1 MKISWPFSAR
11 PVVNVLAVL
20 AVVGLL
26 SAACSNDNS
35 TTTPTTPTGPST
47 EVFSGTLDVQG
58 SSFYSFTTT
67 TSGQVSITLASLV
80 ATRPGPALNSA
91 LGLAVG
97 APLGTD
103 CNVTSSVNTA
113 PGLTAQLVSTL
124 SPATYCARVYDIG
137 NLTASVN
144 FTVRIVH
151 P

>member
-1 MKISWPFSAR
+1 MKTSLPLSA
-11 PVVNVLAVL
+11 LAVV

-26 SAACSNDNS
+26 TAACGNNS
-35 TTTPTTPTGPST
+35 ATTPTTPTGPST

-80 ATRPGPALNSA
+80 ATQPGPALNKV
-91 LGLAVG
+91 LGLGVG

-113 PGLTAQLVSTL
+113 PALTAQLASTL
-124 SPATYCARVYDIG
+124 APATYCARVYDIG

>member
-1 MKISWPFSAR
+1 MKTSWLFSDR
-11 PVVNVLAVL
+11 PLVKVLAAL
-20 AVVGLL
+20 AVAGLL
-26 SAACSNDNS
+26 TAACGSDS
-35 TTTPTTPTGPST
+35 TTTPTAPTGPST

-67 TSGQVSITLASLV
+67 TSGQVSITYASLV
-80 ATRPGPALNSA
+80 ATQPGPALNSVLA
-91 LGLAVG
+91 LALG

-103 CNVTSSVNTA
+103 CNVTNSINAA

-124 SPATYCARVYDIG
+124 PPATYCARVADIG
-137 NLTASVN
+137 SLTASVN

>member
-1 MKISWPFSAR
+1 MKKSLPFSAR
-11 PVVNVLAVL
+11 TVLAVL

-26 SAACSNDNS
+26 TAGCGNDDSA
-35 TTTPTTPTGPST
+35 TTPTTPTGPAT
-47 EVFSGTLDVQG
+47 ENFSGTLGVQG

-67 TSGQVSITLASLV
+67 TSGSVSITLASVV
-80 ATRPGPALNSA
+80 ATQPGPALNSV

-103 CNVTSSVNTA
+103 CNATSSVNTA
-113 PGLTAQLVSTL
+113 PGLTAQLVTTL

-144 FTVRIVH
+144 FTIRIVH

>member
-1 MKISWPFSAR
+1 MKPWLPLSAR
-11 PVVNVLAVL
+11 ATLAALAV
-20 AVVGLL
+20 AGLL
-26 SAACSNDNS
+26 TGACGSDSSA
-35 TTTPTTPTGPST
+35 TTPTTPTGPST

-67 TSGQVSITLASLV
+67 TSGPVSITLASLV
-80 ATRPGPALNSA
+80 ATQPGPALNSV

-103 CNVTSSVNTA
+103 CNVTNSINTA
-113 PGLTAQLVSTL
+113 PALTAQLVTSL
-124 SPATYCARVYDIG
+124 SPATYCTRVYDIG

>member
-11 PVVNVLAVL
+11 PVVNVLALL
-20 AVVGLL
+20 AVGGLL
-26 SAACSNDNS
+26 TAACGSDS

-47 EVFSGTLDVQG
+47 EFFSGTLDSQG

-67 TSGQVSITLASLV
+67 TSGQVSITLASVV
-80 ATRPGPALNSA
+80 ATQPGPALNSA

-103 CNVTSSVNTA
+103 CDVTSSINTA

>member
-1 MKISWPFSAR
+1 MKTSWPFSAR
-11 PVVNVLAVL
+11 SVLAVL

-26 SAACSNDNS
+26 TASCGNDDSA
-35 TTTPTTPTGPST
+35 TTPTTPTGPAT

-58 SSFYSFTTT
+58 SSFYSFTTS
-67 TSGQVSITLASLV
+67 TSGTVSITLASLV
-80 ATRPGPALNSA
+80 ATQPGPALNSV

-103 CNVTSSVNTA
+103 CNVTSSINAA
-113 PGLTAQLVSTL
+113 PGLTAQLTTTL

-137 NLTASVN
+137 NLAASVN

>member
-1 MKISWPFSAR
+1 M
-11 PVVNVLAVL
+11 
-20 AVVGLL
+20 
-26 SAACSNDNS
+26 
-35 TTTPTTPTGPST
+35 
-47 EVFSGTLDVQG
+47 QG

-80 ATRPGPALNSA
+80 ATQPGPALNNV
-91 LGLAVG
+91 LGLGVG

-113 PGLTAQLVSTL
+113 PALTAQLASTL